1 MRPLYD
7 LAVMAIKWAA
17 QVLGA
22 STNTAALLIADRV
35 GYNVLVGITGARR
48 NRHFWVPRLFNVL
61 QVAAMINTALT
72 ASPFDPFSCQC
83 IRLP

>member
-35 GYNVLVGITGARR
+35 GYNVLVGITRSRR
-48 NRHFWVPRLFNVL
+48 NRPFVFRDY
-61 QVAAMINTALT
+61 LT
-72 ASPFDPFSCQC
+72 FFRWQP
-83 IRLP
+83 